1 MSKQKGVSFIYLL
14 HTNHEIIG
22 KPQNTSLTKTRNT
35 HDNTSLLATLTQRFP
50 YVTIDLI

>member
-22 KPQNTSLTKTRNT
+22 KPQNISLTKTRST
-35 HDNTSLLATLTQRFP
+35 CDNTSLLAT
-50 YVTIDLI
+50 